1 MVRSRLSVFAKWC
14 AIAVRFSD
22 TGAVHRKMVNGC
34 KSVSSVFRGQGSGI
48 RDQKTVSYRLS
59 VFVKREAVAH
69 RIGENGALK
78 PFGLLNTGEAR
89 ATGHRTN
96 GCKSLS
102 SCFWQVIEERANIPD

>member
-1 MVRSRLSVFAKWC
+1 MVRS
-14 AIAVRFSD
+14 
-22 TGAVHRKMVNGC
+22 
-34 KSVSSVFRGQGSGI
+34 
-48 RDQKTVSYRLS
+48 RLS